1 MLLTRATPTSRMLS
15 VLFLCTIAC
24 GVHGSFFIQE
34 NGVLVPSSSEYHAY
48 DDSWSVNFN
57 NVDAVD
63 FDILV
68 FEVCREQPCPSQFDE
83 VSELLDCAGLID
95 HFNDSTWY
103 NQYISEQISLRGICQ
118 SIHDRN
124 DELQI
129 GANAVLLHGDG
140 RPWLSVRQPLALE
153 FLNEEHMLELWTLR
167 VNASD
172 GSMETS
178 RLVREIVVRVTQVL
192 KLQRVFALHQ
202 SVMRIFFASP
212 EQSSITFGVQNP
224 CSARGYAAPDFGGV
238 AQRFLDGRERCM
250 WTCRMDMWR
259 QPYNSIPATRQQ
271 LNSSHPDFASLDPKY
286 ACAVLPKQWVA
297 VFFGFELD
305 TRMLPTSHEYT
316 QVLYDALDSMARSIE
331 KRLAT
336 QGGTVLVSLGVHD
349 SLYHTVSFRDQLR
362 EKSETACLLTQCH
375 SKWFPNADG
384 WNNEHFVYARRTFE
398 GAANTPGS
406 FMDSI
411 LSERFL
417 GGNFLGFNFGL
428 GDAAEPAAE
437 PAHGLFDGSFVA
449 PPASEHGTRL
459 GTLHRQARRAA
470 SLRRRTMHLNKLQ
483 VDGVVISDDVL
494 ALFDSAYRL
503 KIISNLRNVVRAQGD
518 VLNNFSPMMQISQ
531 VEDFDISNVLGF
543 VDPENNPLKTH
554 TVTEVSYSNSNYLI
568 VVVSISLIIT
578 SVLLLVCVSFLR
590 DVLEKR
596 EMRHYE
602 TQDTSAY

>member
-1 MLLTRATPTSRMLS
+1 MLLTHTTPTARLLS
-15 VLFLCTIAC
+15 VLFLAMFITC

-68 FEVCREQPCPSQFDE
+68 FEVCSQQPCPSQFDE

-103 NQYISEQISLRGICQ
+103 NQYVSERISLHGICQ

-129 GANAVLLHGDG
+129 GANNVLLDGDG
-140 RPWLSVRQPLALE
+140 RPWLNVRQPLALE
-153 FLNEEHMLELWTLR
+153 FMNDEHMLELWTRR

-172 GSMETS
+172 GAMETS

-192 KLQRVFALHQ
+192 KLQRVFALHK
-202 SVMRIFFASP
+202 SVMRVFFAAP

-224 CSARGYAAPDFGGV
+224 CSARGYAAPDFGAV

-250 WTCRMDMWR
+250 WTCRMDLWR

-271 LNSSHPDFASLDPKY
+271 LNSSHPDFAALDPKY

-305 TRMLPTSHEYT
+305 TRMLATSHEYT

-331 KRLAT
+331 KRLAKP
-336 QGGTVLVSLGVHD
+336 GRTVLVSLGVHD
-349 SLYHTVSFRDQLR
+349 SLYHTVSFREQLR
-362 EKSETACLLTQCH
+362 EKSETACLLAQCH
-375 SKWFPNADG
+375 SKWFPSAYG

-398 GAANTPGS
+398 SAVSGS
-406 FMDSI
+406 LTDFSDQV
-411 LSERFL
+411 L
-417 GGNFLGFNFGL
+417 GFLGFNFRL
-428 GDAAEPAAE
+428 GDGAEPLQSLVAG
-437 PAHGLFDGSFVA
+437 PFVA
-449 PPASEHGTRL
+449 PLANELDARPR
-459 GTLHRQARRAA
+459 TLHRHGPRVT

-503 KIISNLRNVVRAQGD
+503 NMISNLRKEVRAQGD
-518 VLNNFSPMMQISQ
+518 VLDSFSPTMQISQ

-543 VDPENNPLKTH
+543 VDPEQNPQKTH
-554 TVTEVSYSNSNYLI
+554 TPQDATVVSYSDSNYLI

-578 SVLLLVCVSFLR
+578 SVLLLVCGSFVR
-590 DVLEKR
+590 EVLEKR
-596 EMRHYE
+596 ERRHRE
-602 TQDTSAY
+602 TQYTSAY

>member
-1 MLLTRATPTSRMLS
+1 
-15 VLFLCTIAC
+15 
-24 GVHGSFFIQE
+24 
-34 NGVLVPSSSEYHAY
+34 
-48 DDSWSVNFN
+48 VNFN

-83 VSELLDCAGLID
+83 VSELLDCAGLVD

-103 NQYISEQISLRGICQ
+103 NQYISEHISLHGICQ
-118 SIHDRN
+118 GIHDRS

-129 GANAVLLHGDG
+129 GANAVILHGDG
-140 RPWLSVRQPLALE
+140 RPWLNIRQPLAME
-153 FLNEEHMLELWTLR
+153 FLNDEHMLELWTRR

-172 GSMETS
+172 GLMETS

-202 SVMRIFFASP
+202 SVMRVFFAAP

-250 WTCRMDMWR
+250 WTCRMDRWR

-271 LNSSHPDFASLDPKY
+271 LNSSHPDFAALDPKY
-286 ACAVLPKQWVA
+286 ACAVLPNQWVA

-305 TRMLPTSHEYT
+305 TRMLPTEHEYT

-336 QGGTVLVSLGVHD
+336 QGRTVLVSLGVHD
-349 SLYHTVSFRDQLR
+349 SLYHTVSFREQLR
-362 EKSETACLLTQCH
+362 EKSETACLLTQCR
-375 SKWFPNADG
+375 SQWFPSADG
-384 WNNEHFVYARRTFE
+384 WNNEHFVYARRTSE
-398 GAANTPGS
+398 GAPGS

-417 GGNFLGFNFGL
+417 GVNFLGFNFGL

-437 PAHGLFDGSFVA
+437 PVPGLVDGSFVA
-449 PPASEHGTRL
+449 ALANEHGTRPR
-459 GTLHRQARRAA
+459 TLRRQAPRTT

-483 VDGVVISDDVL
+483 VDGVVLSDDVL

-503 KIISNLRNVVRAQGD
+503 NMISNLRKVVRAQGD
-518 VLNNFSPMMQISQ
+518 VLESFSPMMQISQ
-531 VEDFDISNVLGF
+531 VEDFGVSNVLGF
-543 VDPENNPLKTH
+543 VDPENNPLKKPSPQDAS
-554 TVTEVSYSNSNYLI
+554 VVSYSDSNYII

-578 SVLLLVCVSFLR
+578 SVLLLVCGSFLR
-590 DVLEKR
+590 EVLEKR
-596 EMRHYE
+596 ESRHRE
-602 TQDTSAY
+602 TQYTSAY

>member
-1 MLLTRATPTSRMLS
+1 MS
-15 VLFLCTIAC
+15 VIFLALFIAC

-63 FDILV
+63 FDIIV
-68 FEVCREQPCPSQFDE
+68 FEVCTEQSCPPQFDE

-103 NQYISEQISLRGICQ
+103 NQYISEQISLHGICQ
-118 SIHDRN
+118 SIHDRS
-124 DELQI
+124 DGLQI

-140 RPWLSVRQPLALE
+140 LPWLSVRQPLALE
-153 FLNEEHMLELWTLR
+153 FLNDEHMLELWTRR

-202 SVMRIFFASP
+202 SVMRIFFAAP

-271 LNSSHPDFASLDPKY
+271 LNSSHPDFAALDPKY

-375 SKWFPNADG
+375 SKWFPSADG
-384 WNNEHFVYARRTFE
+384 WNNEHFVYARRTLE
-398 GAANTPGS
+398 GAENTPGS
-406 FMDSI
+406 FVDSI
-411 LSERFL
+411 FSERFL
-417 GGNFLGFNFGL
+417 GVNFLGFNFGL
-428 GDAAEPAAE
+428 SDAVE
-437 PAHGLFDGSFVA
+437 PAHGLVDGPSVA
-449 PPASEHGTRL
+449 PLASEEHIRPR
-459 GTLHRQARRAA
+459 TLRRKAPRA
-470 SLRRRTMHLNKLQ
+470 TSLRRRTMHMNKLQ
-483 VDGVVISDDVL
+483 VDGVVLSDDVL
-494 ALFDSAYRL
+494 ALFDSAYRQ
-503 KIISNLRNVVRAQGD
+503 KIISNLRNVVRTQGD
-518 VLNNFSPMMQISQ
+518 VLNSFSPMLQISQ

-543 VDPENNPLKTH
+543 VDPENNPLKKH
-554 TVTEVSYSNSNYLI
+554 GTEVSYSDSNYLI

-578 SVLLLVCVSFLR
+578 SVLLLVCVSFMR
-590 DVLEKR
+590 EVLEKR
-596 EMRHYE
+596 ERRHYE
-602 TQDTSAY
+602 TQDASAY